1 MNKLIFRIKH
11 TLQDIDRIMWTTNIE
26 EIKI

>member
-1 MNKLIFRIKH
+1 MNNLIYRIKH
-11 TLQDIDRIMWTTNIE
+11 TLEDIDRIMWTTNIE